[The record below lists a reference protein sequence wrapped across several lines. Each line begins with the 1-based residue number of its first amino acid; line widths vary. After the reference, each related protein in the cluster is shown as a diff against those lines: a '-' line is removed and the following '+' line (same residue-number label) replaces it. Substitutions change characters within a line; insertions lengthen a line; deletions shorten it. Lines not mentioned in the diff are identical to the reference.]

1 MGRVV
6 TSTLTCRFS
15 DHGGPAAR
23 RSVVMMQTTHYTSRE
38 GSSRTGYTIR
48 CLLKRQDLIALKIL
62 VLTMPLEDAA
72 SAKVSDVV
80 GSM

>member
-1 MGRVV
+1 
-6 TSTLTCRFS
+6 
-15 DHGGPAAR
+15 
-23 RSVVMMQTTHYTSRE
+23 MMQTTHYTSRE

-80 GSM
+80 VSM